1 VTTTTYPTVPARR
14 TSDEFADALPLL
26 RRMAALPPGC
36 PERRELRDALIV
48 RFLPV
53 AERIAARQSSSTP
66 WAREDLRQVASEA
79 VIGAVDRWDP
89 DRARGD
95 FLGYLVPCVRGE
107 VLRFFRDQ
115 SWSMRVP
122 RRLKDLT
129 VAIRRTVPTLSQ
141 RLGRAPRPSELAR
154 ELDVDVEEVLEA
166 LQAED
171 SHHTLALDAPGP
183 DQETPTVDHLG
194 VDDDRLELAEDL
206 TSLRPLLARLP
217 DRERRILLL
226 RFYGDRTQ
234 TQIAE
239 ELGISQM
246 HVSRLLAQTL
256 ARLRRELA
264 AD

>member
-1 VTTTTYPTVPARR
+1 MAPTA
-14 TSDEFADALPLL
+14 T
-26 RRMAALPPGC
+26 
-36 PERRELRDALIV
+36 
-48 RFLPV
+48 
-53 AERIAARQSSSTP
+53 AER
-66 WAREDLRQVASEA
+66 
-79 VIGAVDRWDP
+79 
-89 DRARGD
+89 
-95 FLGYLVPCVRGE
+95 
-107 VLRFFRDQ
+107 VLRVRE
-115 SWSMRVP
+115 
-122 RRLKDLT
+122 
-129 VAIRRTVPTLSQ
+129 VA
-141 RLGRAPRPSELAR
+141 
-154 ELDVDVEEVLEA
+154 
-166 LQAED
+166 
-171 SHHTLALDAPGP
+171 
-183 DQETPTVDHLG
+183 DHLG